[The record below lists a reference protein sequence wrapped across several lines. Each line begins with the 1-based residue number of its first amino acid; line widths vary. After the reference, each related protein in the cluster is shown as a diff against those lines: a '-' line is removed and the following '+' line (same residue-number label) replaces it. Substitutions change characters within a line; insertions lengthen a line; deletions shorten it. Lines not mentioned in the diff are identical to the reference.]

1 MDYEKLYKESL
12 EKAREYHKVDKDN
25 TLKIYAKGTMEY
37 LFPELKESEDERIR
51 KGIIRCVK
59 GNMPDNDLRKKY
71 LAWIEK
77 QGEQKSEKVSI
88 WKHWKDGIAGNGDDK
103 QMFLI
108 KSHNT
113 YNLSSCLSFEC
124 DYIELSELEKLM
136 EKQDKSKFEQC
147 IQEGDEIVTNE
158 DGTHFNVSQLERV
171 SKKVTDTKET
181 AKKFLKTAGIMD
193 KNGELADE
201 YRLEKQDE
209 QKPTDKV
216 EPKFKEG
223 DWVVCEIT
231 GSVYQIKNCI
241 ENPNNHKYVYLT
253 NDGYISSSEVNHY
266 HLWTIQDAKDGDVL
280 QLGWV
285 TAIFKEYIGNG
296 NCSCYC
302 SVCKGEF
309 EIPAD
314 DGFDNVYGCYD
325 THPATEEQCD
335 LLFQKMKEAG
345 YEWDAEKK
353 ELKKT
358 EQNME
363 LTDFESA
370 LFTAFSDA
378 WQQYLSGKEVNVAQW
393 AKEHSIELLEV
404 ARKEYVEWSEEDEEM
419 LSRIDDSLKA
429 LRFMYISGGEEDRE
443 TWKAVDE
450 EIKYIKSLKERVQP
464 QNLTI
469 TDEELT
475 QAKKEAYNDA
485 LDKIEYHSGVP
496 SFDDGWSAAIWYLK
510 KRDIFKPQ
518 SQWKPS
524 EEQMKGIDCA
534 IKTLRHQ
541 LNVEDKRLNSLYKQ
555 LKSL

>member
-1 MDYEKLYKESL
+1 M
-12 EKAREYHKVDKDN
+12 KAN
-25 TLKIYAKGTMEY
+25 
-37 LFPELKESEDERIR
+37 ELMI
-51 KGIIRCVK
+51 
-59 GNMPDNDLRKKY
+59 
-71 LAWIEK
+71 
-77 QGEQKSEKVSI
+77 
-88 WKHWKDGIAGNGDDK
+88 
-103 QMFLI
+103 
-108 KSHNT
+108 
-113 YNLSSCLSFEC
+113 
-124 DYIELSELEKLM
+124 
-136 EKQDKSKFEQC
+136 
-147 IQEGDEIVTNE
+147 
-158 DGTHFNVSQLERV
+158 
-171 SKKVTDTKET
+171 
-181 AKKFLKTAGIMD
+181 
-193 KNGELADE
+193 
-201 YRLEKQDE
+201 
-209 QKPTDKV
+209 
-216 EPKFKEG
+216 G
-223 DWVVCEIT
+223 DWVIFNEHHN
-231 GSVYQIKNCI
+231 SVYQVEKIQDLR
-241 ENPNNHKYVYLT
+241 YYLR
-253 NDGYISSSEVNHY
+253 HY
-266 HLWTIQDAKDGDVL
+266 LGGTLSVHFDNELVRLWTLQDAKSGDVL
-280 QLGWV
+280 ATKSGG
-285 TAIFKEYIGNG
+285 IFIYKELLYDKPFAYCGVDKFGVFKDCNCGNG
-296 NCSCYC
+296 LDWTPYLS
-302 SVCKGEF
+302 
-309 EIPAD
+309 
-314 DGFDNVYGCYD
+314 NV
-325 THPATEEQCD
+325 TPATKEQCD